1 MSLLSILGL
10 LMLTG
15 IALHL
20 TKKVTLRFV
29 KEVGLLALVV
39 GILGQ
44 LIGLFQA
51 FQALES
57 MEEIQK
63 AQLINREIR
72 GKVNVTPEDVQ
83 RYYEKHKDEYATP
96 GAMHLR
102 HISCAASLWRGSVV
116 RMKWRPS

>member
-1 MSLLSILGL
+1 MLDLFYQGGALFMSLLSILGL

-20 TKKVTLRFV
+20 TKKVKLRFV

-57 MEEIQK
+57 MEVQASTAMIMGGLK
-63 AQLINREIR
+63 VSMITTLYGLLIFIVAR
-72 GKVNVTPEDVQ
+72 VYV
-83 RYYEKHKDEYATP
+83 
-96 GAMHLR
+96 L
-102 HISCAASLWRGSVV
+102 ISL
-116 RMKWRPS
+116 KWRES

>member
-20 TKKVTLRFV
+20 AKKVTLRFV

-44 LIGLFQA
+44 LIGLFEA

-57 MEEIQK
+57 MEVQASTAMIMGGLK
-63 AQLINREIR
+63 VSMITTLYGLLIFIVAR
-72 GKVNVTPEDVQ
+72 V
-83 RYYEKHKDEYATP
+83 YALAAEKWK
-96 GAMHLR
+96 L
-102 HISCAASLWRGSVV
+102 V
-116 RMKWRPS
+116 